1 LASKG
6 RALLIVDVQ
15 TDFLP
20 GGALA
25 VRGGDMIL
33 APLAALMGSSHFDLL
48 VASQD
53 WHPPGHISFAGTH
66 GREHFDAIDLYG
78 HEQVLWPD
86 HCVQGTAGADLARRL
101 SWNRVTAIVRKGD
114 DLNVDSYSAFR
125 NNWNADGKRLPT
137 GLTGLLRDRGIKDLF
152 ICGLAR
158 DFCVRWSAEDGAAA
172 GFRTR
177 VIWDLTRPIN
187 ACADR
192 DVQGALEGQ
201 GVTII
206 EMADI
211 TA

>member
-1 LASKG
+1 MAGKA

-25 VRGGDMIL
+25 VRGGDVIL
-33 APLAALMGSSHFDLL
+33 APLAALMEANHFDLF

-53 WHPPGHISFAGTH
+53 WHTPDHVSFASTH
-66 GREHFDAIDLYG
+66 GRENFDSVELYG
-78 HEQVLWPD
+78 HEQMLWPD
-86 HCVQGTAGADLARRL
+86 HCVQGTAGAELAHGL
-101 SWNRVTAIVRKGD
+101 PWNRVTAIVRKGND
-114 DLNVDSYSAFR
+114 RQVDSYSAFR
-125 NNWNADGKRLPT
+125 NNWNAEGERPPT
-137 GLTGLLRDRGIKDLF
+137 GLAGLLRERGVKDLF

-158 DFCVRWSAEDGAAA
+158 DFCVRWSAEDAAAA

-192 DVQGALEGQ
+192 EVQTALESRG
-201 GVTII
+201 ILPI

>member
-6 RALLIVDVQ
+6 RALLIVNVQ

-25 VRGGDMIL
+25 VRGGDTIL
-33 APLAALMGSSHFDLL
+33 APLAALTESNHFDLV

-53 WHPPGHISFAGTH
+53 WHPPGHISFASRH
-66 GREHFDAIDLYG
+66 GREAFDSMEIHG

-86 HCVQGTAGADLARRL
+86 HCVQGTAGAEL
-101 SWNRVTAIVRKGD
+101 SRQVPWNRVAAIVRKGSNPD
-114 DLNVDSYSAFR
+114 VDSCSAFR
-125 NNWNADGKRLPT
+125 DNWNADGKRPPT
-137 GLTGLLRDRGIKDLF
+137 GLAGLLRERRVRELF

-158 DFCVRWSAEDGAAA
+158 DFWVRWSAEDGAAA

-192 DVQGALEGQ
+192 DVQAALEDQ